1 MLAIIALVPTLI
13 VVYVR
18 TVVAVPAIVLERVS
32 GWGGLQRSWRLIS
45 GRFWPT
51 FGRMLLLGL
60 ITSIISSVIA
70 AVFELPGVALL
81 PNNLFVFDQV
91 ASAIAAVFVGPI
103 TYIGVTLLY
112 YDIRIRKEGFDIE
125 MLARSL

>member
-1 MLAIIALVPTLI
+1 MAFIALVPVLI
-13 VVYVR
+13 VDLRAHGRRRSGDRPRARVR
-18 TVVAVPAIVLERVS
+18 LGRT
-32 GWGGLQRSWRLIS
+32 QRSWRLIS

-51 FGRMLLLGL
+51 FGRMLLLVL
-60 ITSIISSVIA
+60 ITSIIS
-70 AVFELPGVALL
+70 AVVSPIFQVPGTCILPTTHSSSSRWRVRSR
-81 PNNLFVFDQV
+81 PC
-91 ASAIAAVFVGPI
+91 SSGPI